1 MDKKTTAIIQ
11 QPGGSVDISHHERRC
26 GICGHPERDAIE
38 EAFLQWRSSLS
49 IQLEF
54 HLPSRTTIFRHAHA
68 FALFDR
74 RRRNLR
80 FSLEHIIEG
89 AERVK
94 PTAPGVL
101 RAVHAYT
108 KVTDTGEWV
117 EPPAQV
123 VFSTMHTPDRSR
135 PRAASPPRTLP
146 RQAKRTQ
153 RKLPDGQRR
162 LLPAPAQNSPVLTGT
177 RAETKNAPNR

>member
-1 MDKKTTAIIQ
+1 MW
-11 QPGGSVDISHHERRC
+11 SVDISHHEPRY

-54 HLPSRTTIFRHAHA
+54 RLPSRITIFRHAHA
-68 FALFDR
+68 FGLFE

-94 PTAPGVL
+94 PTAQRCFAPFMPT
-101 RAVHAYT
+101 RKSQT
-108 KVTDTGEWV
+108 
-117 EPPAQV
+117 PA
-123 VFSTMHTPDRSR
+123 S
-135 PRAASPPRTLP
+135 
-146 RQAKRTQ
+146 
-153 RKLPDGQRR
+153 G
-162 LLPAPAQNSPVLTGT
+162 
-177 RAETKNAPNR
+177 

>member
-11 QPGGSVDISHHERRC
+11 QPCGSVDITQHQRRC

-54 HLPSRTTIFRHAHA
+54 RLPSRTTLFRHAHA
-68 FALFDR
+68 FGLFER

-89 AERVK
+89 AE
-94 PTAPGVL
+94 
-101 RAVHAYT
+101 
-108 KVTDTGEWV
+108 
-117 EPPAQV
+117 
-123 VFSTMHTPDRSR
+123 
-135 PRAASPPRTLP
+135 
-146 RQAKRTQ
+146 
-153 RKLPDGQRR
+153 
-162 LLPAPAQNSPVLTGT
+162 
-177 RAETKNAPNR
+177 